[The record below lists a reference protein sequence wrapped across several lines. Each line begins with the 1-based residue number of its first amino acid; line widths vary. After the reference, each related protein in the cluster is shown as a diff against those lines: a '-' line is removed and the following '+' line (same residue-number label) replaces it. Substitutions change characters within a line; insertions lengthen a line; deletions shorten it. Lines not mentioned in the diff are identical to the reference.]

1 MAAND
6 GSLPG
11 PVSDMLSV
19 ALCFHADGKLK
30 HVGHDVVSL
39 ATHWRHS
46 STIYGQLSGRKMC

>member
-19 ALCFHADGKLK
+19 ALCFHADDKLK
-30 HVGHDVVSL
+30 HVGHDVSL
-39 ATHWRHS
+39 ATHWRNS
-46 STIYGQLSGRKMC
+46 STIYEQSSGRKMC